1 MITEDQDIV
10 IDHPTLAGIVGFVWE
25 TFTQRSLE
33 HRDDHVEV
41 DGLSATISIG
51 GPWTATLEV
60 TMSSALAARFAGAL
74 LACDPAT
81 LTQDDIDDAIGELAN
96 VVGGNVK
103 GMLEDGSVAT
113 LSLPVVSRSV
123 PSVTGGH
130 LTVNCTFD
138 ADGEPMVWS
147 IFERVT

>member
-1 MITEDQDIV
+1 MITDQDHIV
-10 IDHPTLAGIVGFVWE
+10 IDQPTLAGIVGFVWE
-25 TFTQRSLE
+25 TLTQHELE
-33 HRDDHVEV
+33 HRDDVTAL
-41 DGLSATISIG
+41 DATSATISIG

-60 TMSSALAARFAGAL
+60 TMSDTLAARFAGAL
-74 LACDPAT
+74 LDCDPTT
-81 LTQDDIDDAIGELAN
+81 LTQEDIDDAIGELAN

-103 GMLEDGSVAT
+103 GILDEGSIAT

-130 LTVNCTFD
+130 LTVSCGFE